1 VARPRLDEE
10 VLLDA
15 LFAVGS
21 AAANLRI
28 IQVRQ
33 QALQLD
39 EQSVIEAQQA
49 QAQLHRAQRHITRVL
64 RLAQDRQ
71 RKERRKKRWLESRV

>member
-39 EQSVIEAQQA
+39 EQSLIEAQQA
-49 QAQLHRAQRHITRVL
+49 QAQLRQAQRHITKVL
-64 RLAQDRQ
+64 RLAQDRK
-71 RKERRKKRWLESRV
+71 RKERRKKR